1 MLHEDKT
8 VAICSGYYLFE
19 KKLFVL
25 WHNFLP
31 WIHISHL
38 LLLDKLPLLCNSSKA
53 TIYFADIN
61 VFWDDFMG
69 DYPFLPHVTQLKAG
83 ETFWNMA
90 APMPS
95 LVLAGSLL
103 GWRWELYFLSGIF
116 TTDCLGPLIARTFPD
131 VPKYMV
137 SLSATCNRPLSVFL
151 NIVSMDCLVS

>member
-1 MLHEDKT
+1 MDITCLKRSCLYHDINFYLEFILVIYLCLRSYPYYVT
-8 VAICSGYYLFE
+8 VQRQLF
-19 KKLFVL
+19 
-25 WHNFLP
+25 
-31 WIHISHL
+31 IL
-38 LLLDKLPLLCNSSKA
+38 L
-53 TIYFADIN
+53 IIN

-83 ETFWNMA
+83 ETFRNMA

-116 TTDCLGPLIARTFPD
+116 TTDCLGPLIARTFLD

-137 SLSATCNRPLSVFL
+137 SLSATYNRPLSVFL
-151 NIVSMDCLVS
+151 NIASMDHLVS